1 MRRRLELRMEPPSV
15 SAPERLFD
23 AYRFPSDSFLLL
35 ALLLYA
41 PVGLCLLLLRLFIG
55 IHVFLVSCALP
66 DSLLRRCIVRV
77 MCSVLGLFVRQ
88 SDPHLRDASVRVYIA
103 NHVTHFDHSV
113 INLLTSCNTPALN
126 GTPGFICW
134 SRGFMELGA
143 VGSRAELVE
152 SLKMYS
158 SHRGNP
164 PLLLFPEE
172 AATNGRVGLLHF
184 SSWPFSILDMI
195 QPVALQVQ
203 RPLIAVSVAD
213 SSWIT
218 ELLWT
223 FFVPFTVYQVRW
235 MPPVFRQADEPN
247 EEFALRVQEL
257 LAMELGVISTR
268 LTAADKAEH
277 MKRLRHTPPHFFAP
291 ASSQSLVLSHR
302 ASPSL
307 AGIGPLAPVDGRITE
322 MARQVKE
329 VLPHVS
335 LETISR
341 DLAQTNC
348 VDTTIAN
355 LLEGRVPLLPE
366 DKESEVGPL
375 APSTS
380 QTPAASSPQCT
391 LASSSAKPSLK
402 LFAKSP
408 VERHLSLQERKHV
421 LYAYARSWTLTDR
434 GPSHPYLAT
443 RMSPQ
448 PAGWVGR
455 VFEEFQGHHSAA
467 LWAMQGSMECWCRA
481 DMEWRLWA
489 WNQVMA
495 NFDAIT
501 GMCWDVMAQPPMAAL
516 ISLHSVALLHSVLDP
531 CLLQWA
537 MDMATPPAYPNPAAA
552 LPCPYLSAISATA
565 WPQNPWRER
574 ILRLMPLGV
583 LSPLRFMGPHVL
595 RPIPS
600 VLILPVPSPAPATVN
615 SCLHCTVL

>member
-1 MRRRLELRMEPPSV
+1 MEPPASG
-15 SAPERLFD
+15 PERLFD
-23 AYRFPSDSFLLL
+23 AHRFPSDGFLLL

-66 DSLLRRCIVRV
+66 DSLLRRLGFIVRV

-88 SDPHLRDASVRVYIA
+88 SDSHLRDANVRVYIA
-103 NHVTHFDHSV
+103 NHVTPFDHSV

-143 VGSRAELVE
+143 VGSRAELVD
-152 SLKMYS
+152 SLKVYS
-158 SHRGNP
+158 SHGGNP

-172 AATNGRVGLLHF
+172 AATNGRVGLLRF

-257 LAMELGVISTR
+257 LAVELGVVSTR

-277 MKRLRHTPPHFFAP
+277 MKRLRHTPPHLFAP
-291 ASSQSLVLSHR
+291 ASSQSLVVRPR

-307 AGIGPLAPVDGRITE
+307 AGVGPLVPEDVRITE
-322 MARQVKE
+322 MAQRVKE

-335 LETISR
+335 LGTIRR

-355 LLEGRVPLLPE
+355 LLEGHVPLLPE
-366 DKESEVGPL
+366 DKDPEPDLL

-380 QTPAASSPQCT
+380 QTPAASSSQCPA
-391 LASSSAKPSLK
+391 ASSSSKPSVK

-421 LYAYARSWTLTDR
+421 LYAYARRRYTEKYGTPR
-434 GPSHPYLAT
+434 GDGSH
-443 RMSPQ
+443 
-448 PAGWVGR
+448 
-455 VFEEFQGHHSAA
+455 
-467 LWAMQGSMECWCRA
+467 
-481 DMEWRLWA
+481 
-489 WNQVMA
+489 
-495 NFDAIT
+495 
-501 GMCWDVMAQPPMAAL
+501 
-516 ISLHSVALLHSVLDP
+516 
-531 CLLQWA
+531 
-537 MDMATPPAYPNPAAA
+537 
-552 LPCPYLSAISATA
+552 
-565 WPQNPWRER
+565 
-574 ILRLMPLGV
+574 
-583 LSPLRFMGPHVL
+583 
-595 RPIPS
+595 
-600 VLILPVPSPAPATVN
+600 
-615 SCLHCTVL
+615 

>member
-1 MRRRLELRMEPPSV
+1 MEPPASG
-15 SAPERLFD
+15 PERLFD
-23 AYRFPSDSFLLL
+23 AHRFPSDGFLLL

-66 DSLLRRCIVRV
+66 DSLLRRFIVRV

-88 SDPHLRDASVRVYIA
+88 SDPHLRDANVRVYIA
-103 NHVTHFDHSV
+103 NHVTPFDHSV

-143 VGSRAELVE
+143 VGSRAELVD
-152 SLKMYS
+152 SLKVYS
-158 SHRGNP
+158 SHGGNP

-172 AATNGRVGLLHF
+172 AATNGRVGLLRF

-257 LAMELGVISTR
+257 LAVELGVVSTR

-277 MKRLRHTPPHFFAP
+277 MKRLRHTPPHLFAP
-291 ASSQSLVLSHR
+291 ASSQSLVVRPR

-307 AGIGPLAPVDGRITE
+307 AGVGPLAPEDVRITE
-322 MARQVKE
+322 MAQRVKE

-335 LETISR
+335 LGTIRR

-355 LLEGRVPLLPE
+355 LLEGHVPLLPE
-366 DKESEVGPL
+366 DKDPEPGLL

-380 QTPAASSPQCT
+380 QTPAASSSQCPA
-391 LASSSAKPSLK
+391 ASSSSKVPAGGTSKGDLGRPNPLAHRHSGLRWGLPPRAGFERAGTAKEGD
-402 LFAKSP
+402 KSGP
-408 VERHLSLQERKHV
+408 GTGMMGYLSL
-421 LYAYARSWTLTDR
+421 ARPSSWP
-434 GPSHPYLAT
+434 GSVGSWAP
-443 RMSPQ
+443 
-448 PAGWVGR
+448 WVG
-455 VFEEFQGHHSAA
+455 SA
-467 LWAMQGSMECWCRA
+467 
-481 DMEWRLWA
+481 
-489 WNQVMA
+489 V
-495 NFDAIT
+495 AI
-501 GMCWDVMAQPPMAAL
+501 
-516 ISLHSVALLHSVLDP
+516 
-531 CLLQWA
+531 
-537 MDMATPPAYPNPAAA
+537 
-552 LPCPYLSAISATA
+552 
-565 WPQNPWRER
+565 R
-574 ILRLMPLGV
+574 
-583 LSPLRFMGPHVL
+583 
-595 RPIPS
+595 
-600 VLILPVPSPAPATVN
+600 APACDANGTGDFC
-615 SCLHCTVL
+615 SL

>member
-1 MRRRLELRMEPPSV
+1 MEPPASG
-15 SAPERLFD
+15 PERLFD
-23 AYRFPSDSFLLL
+23 AHRFPSDGFLLL

-66 DSLLRRCIVRV
+66 DSLLRRLGFIVRV

-113 INLLTSCNTPALN
+113 ISLLTSCNTPALN

-143 VGSRAELVE
+143 VGSRAELVD
-152 SLKMYS
+152 SLKVYS
-158 SHRGNP
+158 SHGGNP

-172 AATNGRVGLLHF
+172 AATNGRVGLLRF

-223 FFVPFTVYQVRW
+223 FFVPFTVYQ
-235 MPPVFRQADEPN
+235 
-247 EEFALRVQEL
+247 L
-257 LAMELGVISTR
+257 LAVELGVVSTR

-277 MKRLRHTPPHFFAP
+277 MKRLRHTPPHLLAP
-291 ASSQSLVLSHR
+291 ASSQSLVARPR

-307 AGIGPLAPVDGRITE
+307 AGVGPLAAEDVRITE
-322 MARQVKE
+322 MAQRVKE

-335 LETISR
+335 LGTIRR

-366 DKESEVGPL
+366 DKEPETGLL

-380 QTPAASSPQCT
+380 QTSAVSSPQCPAASS
-391 LASSSAKPSLK
+391 SSKPSMK

-421 LYAYARSWTLTDR
+421 LYAYARRRYTEKYGMPR
-434 GPSHPYLAT
+434 GDGSH
-443 RMSPQ
+443 
-448 PAGWVGR
+448 
-455 VFEEFQGHHSAA
+455 
-467 LWAMQGSMECWCRA
+467 
-481 DMEWRLWA
+481 
-489 WNQVMA
+489 
-495 NFDAIT
+495 
-501 GMCWDVMAQPPMAAL
+501 
-516 ISLHSVALLHSVLDP
+516 
-531 CLLQWA
+531 
-537 MDMATPPAYPNPAAA
+537 
-552 LPCPYLSAISATA
+552 
-565 WPQNPWRER
+565 
-574 ILRLMPLGV
+574 
-583 LSPLRFMGPHVL
+583 
-595 RPIPS
+595 
-600 VLILPVPSPAPATVN
+600 
-615 SCLHCTVL
+615 